1 MKKLQ
6 AENRKNTNISCK
18 QKEMKMKQVPESGI
32 RIRSIN
38 QALLRNK
45 VNKKEDS
52 QDSVTKIFS
61 MVIVI
66 VVLILVTKLQIVH
79 LIL

>member
-1 MKKLQ
+1 
-6 AENRKNTNISCK
+6 
-18 QKEMKMKQVPESGI
+18 MKQVPKSGI
-32 RIRSIN
+32 QIRNIN

-52 QDSVTKIFS
+52 QDLDSIFS
-61 MVIVI
+61 MVTII

-79 LIL
+79 LILEVCN